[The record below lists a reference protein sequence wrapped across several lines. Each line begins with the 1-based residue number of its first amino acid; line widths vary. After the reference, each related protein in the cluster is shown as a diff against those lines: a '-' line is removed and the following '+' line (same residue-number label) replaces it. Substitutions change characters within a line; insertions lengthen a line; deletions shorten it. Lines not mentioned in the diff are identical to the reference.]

1 MDTCSD
7 RCLLRLQLLVDP
19 IGLRSCAKLSS
30 GHLSGHMSA
39 DALSWL
45 ASYISFW
52 QSVGVFS
59 SANLSD
65 RYRYMFGQMSAE
77 ATVTGRP
84 NRCMF

>member
-1 MDTCSD
+1 V
-7 RCLLRLQLLVDP
+7 QN
-19 IGLRSCAKLSS
+19 LSS

-39 DALSWL
+39 EALSWL
-45 ASYISFW
+45 VSYISFW

-59 SANLSD
+59 SAKLLGGYGYLL
-65 RYRYMFGQMSAE
+65 RQMFAE